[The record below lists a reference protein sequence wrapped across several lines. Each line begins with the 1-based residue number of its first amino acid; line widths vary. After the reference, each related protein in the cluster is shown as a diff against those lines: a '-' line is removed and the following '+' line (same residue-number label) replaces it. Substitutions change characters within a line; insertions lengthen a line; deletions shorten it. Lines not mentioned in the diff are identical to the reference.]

1 MKHNKI
7 KWGGDVTAEG
17 DVVLD
22 RWPEGLVRLM
32 AASVL
37 TGLSVSHYVHAS
49 VSLEVHCEVLLKRF
63 C

>member
-1 MKHNKI
+1 M
-7 KWGGDVTAEG
+7 GGDVTAEG